1 MWLEKGQ
8 HGINLRNHSTGEVLV
23 DKLFQE
29 HSNVSINQSINQTNI
44 PACNLYNFLLFKLNV
59 CCSLKEG
66 PCNESRACIGS
77 RMTPRQVSSNYKRS
91 KDKVLQQAKEFLD
104 EYFRSLNK

>member
-1 MWLEKGQ
+1 MWLEKGH
-8 HGINLRNHSTGEVLV
+8 HGISLRNHSTGEVLV

-44 PACNLYNFLLFKLNV
+44 TSMYYLQFFCFSNV
-59 CCSLKEG
+59 CGSLKEG